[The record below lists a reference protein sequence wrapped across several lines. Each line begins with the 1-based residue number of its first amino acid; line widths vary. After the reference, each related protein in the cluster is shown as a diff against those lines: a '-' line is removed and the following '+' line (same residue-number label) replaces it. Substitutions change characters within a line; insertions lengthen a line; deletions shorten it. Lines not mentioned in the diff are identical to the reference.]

1 MAEKKTEKA
10 AAEDFVQNAI
20 DRQNEEVPIKL
31 FKDNGKYK
39 DDVFVQM
46 GDKSF
51 QIQRGVTVKV
61 PRYVADIIRQSEKQD
76 QSTATMIQKLAD
88 DYEKKAEKM

>member
-1 MAEKKTEKA
+1 MAEKKTEKIA
-10 AAEDFVQNAI
+10 ALDPVQAAI
-20 DRQNEEVPIKL
+20 DRQNETVPIKL

-51 QIQRGVTVKV
+51 QIQRGITVNV

-76 QSTATMIQKLAD
+76 QNTATMIQKLTD
-88 DYEKKAEKM
+88 DYERKAENL